1 MENEFGIEWLCMYTV
16 VPPPPGFIGR
26 WLINGDSS
34 RERFPSPV
42 ACLMHFKDSLMNMRQ
57 KYMDDMNKTHIQSV
71 KEKSQLV
78 RKMQIIH
85 EEGGGGTC
93 VRP

>member
-1 MENEFGIEWLCMYTV
+1 MTRYTV
-16 VPPPPGFIGR
+16 VPPPPPV
-26 WLINGDSS
+26 LSVNDSS

-85 EEGGGGTC
+85 EEGGGGGGTC

>member
-1 MENEFGIEWLCMYTV
+1 
-16 VPPPPGFIGR
+16 
-26 WLINGDSS
+26 
-34 RERFPSPV
+34 
-42 ACLMHFKDSLMNMRQ
+42 MRQ

-85 EEGGGGTC
+85 EEGGRGGGALVWDRKLGVAVGYMIWKC
-93 VRP
+93 NV

>member
-1 MENEFGIEWLCMYTV
+1 
-16 VPPPPGFIGR
+16 
-26 WLINGDSS
+26 
-34 RERFPSPV
+34 
-42 ACLMHFKDSLMNMRQ
+42 
-57 KYMDDMNKTHIQSV
+57 MDDMNKTHIQSV

-85 EEGGGGTC
+85 EEGGGGGVGGTC

>member
-1 MENEFGIEWLCMYTV
+1 
-16 VPPPPGFIGR
+16 
-26 WLINGDSS
+26 
-34 RERFPSPV
+34 
-42 ACLMHFKDSLMNMRQ
+42 
-57 KYMDDMNKTHIQSV
+57 MDDMNKTHIQGV

-85 EEGGGGTC
+85 EGGGGGTC

>member
-1 MENEFGIEWLCMYTV
+1 MTHRPRYSLFTV
-16 VPPPPGFIGR
+16 VPPHPSPPPLGFIGR

-42 ACLMHFKDSLMNMRQ
+42 ACLMHFKDSLMNMMQ

-71 KEKSQLV
+71 KEKVSA
-78 RKMQIIH
+78 
-85 EEGGGGTC
+85 C
-93 VRP
+93 